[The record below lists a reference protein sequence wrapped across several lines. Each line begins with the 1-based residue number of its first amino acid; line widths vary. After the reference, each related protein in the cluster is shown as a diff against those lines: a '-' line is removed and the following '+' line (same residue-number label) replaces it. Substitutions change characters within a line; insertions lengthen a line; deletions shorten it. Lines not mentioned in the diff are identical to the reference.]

1 MHQAGKELKR
11 WSPHPISNGAVS
23 IEYNKIPVCLC
34 SFLEPKFSLN
44 LNSFKCNCAFL
55 KGLLSNVKLTT
66 LMELKSHLANILFF
80 FFLKNGMEFPDD
92 ESPKPQRPRYLSW
105 LT

>member
-1 MHQAGKELKR
+1 MHRAGKELKR
-11 WSPHPISNGAVS
+11 WSPHPMSNGEVS
-23 IEYNKIPVCLC
+23 IEYNRIPVCLC

-55 KGLLSNVKLTT
+55 KGILSNVKLIA
-66 LMELKSHLANILFF
+66 LMELKSHLANIQF

-92 ESPKPQRPRYLSW
+92 ESSKPQRPPYLSW
-105 LT
+105 LR